1 MTKLENAFCILP
13 STSRCLRDRHKFPTH
28 IKAHVAN
35 EHKTETERARRHVI
49 VVTLGV
55 PALVAEM
62 VGARGA
68 GAPAL
73 SALGQRQKLQ
83 ALGVHLAIVPQVVSN
98 CKQGQFGLQLK
109 VIVAM

>member
-1 MTKLENAFCILP
+1 MTKQENLFCHQRLSLLERDTNLQLTLKHTWQT
-13 STSRCLRDRHKFPTH
+13 STKRRQ
-28 IKAHVAN
+28 
-35 EHKTETERARRHVI
+35 RRHDVI

-55 PALVAEM
+55 PALVTEM